1 MKAKVSHLLSPGELS
16 ASEDGTLY
24 VGCQNNQSL
33 RLQSLQIEG
42 KKAVNAEDFIKGNT
56 EKIFR
61 IKKFS
66 SSLEN

>member
-1 MKAKVSHLLSPGELS
+1 MKSKISRLLSPGELS

-24 VGCQNNQSL
+24 VGCLNNQSL

-42 KKAVNAEDFIKGNT
+42 KKIVSAEDFLKGNAD
-56 EKIFR
+56 KILR
-61 IKKFS
+61 VKKFS